1 MTPQQTD
8 FSWTI
13 RVLETPEEMDAVV
26 DLQRAIWTGSETN
39 IVPSHLLVTLAHN
52 GSAVI
57 GAFAQTED
65 EASERL
71 IGFAFGFPGL
81 VRSAEGVSFKYC
93 SHQLGVHP
101 DCRGQGVGFAVKRA
115 QWQFARQQ
123 GYDRITWTYDPLLSR
138 NGYFNIHKV
147 GATCNT
153 YERNFYGTLDDDLNT
168 GLHTDRF
175 QVDWWLRSRRVERR
189 LSRRPRPHLDLD
201 HVLSAGGTI
210 VNPVVSTQNGWPV
223 PGKISLERGADAV
236 LLVQIPPDFL
246 ALKAADLDLALAWRL
261 HSRTLFETLFA
272 EGYLV
277 TDFIRQGGNL
287 PRSFYV
293 LSHGESTF

>member
-1 MTPQQTD
+1 MSPQQTD

-13 RVLETPEEMDAVV
+13 RVLETPEEMDSVV
-26 DLQRAIWTGSETN
+26 DLQRAIWFGSETD

-52 GSAVI
+52 GSVVI
-57 GAFAQTED
+57 GAFAQADDADT
-65 EASERL
+65 ERL
-71 IGFAFGFPGL
+71 VGFAFGFPGL
-81 VRSAEGVSFKYC
+81 VRSAEGAAYKFC

-101 DCRGQGVGFAVKRA
+101 DYRGRGVGFAVKRA

-138 NGYFNIHKV
+138 NGYFNIHKL

-153 YERNFYGTLDDDLNT
+153 YERNFYGSLNDGLNA

-189 LSRRPRPHLDLD
+189 LSRRPRPDLDLD
-201 HVLSAGGTI
+201 HVLSAGEAI
-210 VNPVVSTQNGWPV
+210 VNPVESTQDGWAV
-223 PGKISLERGADAV
+223 PGKISLERNTDAV
-236 LLVQIPPDFL
+236 LLVQIPPNFL

-277 TDFIRQGGNL
+277 TDFIRQRGSQ

>member
-1 MTPQQTD
+1 MTPNQTD

-13 RVLETPEEMDAVV
+13 RVLETPEQMDAVV
-26 DLQRAIWTGSETN
+26 DLQRLIWSGSETN

-52 GSAVI
+52 GNIVF
-57 GAFAQTED
+57 GAFIQEED
-65 EASERL
+65 SQSERL
-71 IGFAFGFPGL
+71 IGFSFGFPGR
-81 VRSAEGVSFKYC
+81 VSSAEGAAVKYC

-101 DCRGQGVGFAVKRA
+101 DYCGQGVGFAIKRA

-123 GYDRITWTYDPLLSR
+123 GYDQITWTYDPLLSR

-153 YERNFYGTLDDDLNT
+153 YARNFYGTLDDDLNA

-189 LSRRPRPHLDLD
+189 LSRRPRSPLDLN
-201 HVLSAGGTI
+201 HVLSAGASI
-210 VNPVVSTQNGWPV
+210 VNPVESTQNGWPV
-223 PGKISLERGADAV
+223 PGKISLERSADAV

-261 HSRTLFETLFA
+261 HSRTLFESLFA

-277 TDFIRQGGNL
+277 TDFIRQKGSQ

>member
-1 MTPQQTD
+1 M
-8 FSWTI
+8 
-13 RVLETPEEMDAVV
+13 PEEMDSVI
-26 DLQRAIWTGSETN
+26 DLQRAIWSGSETD

-52 GSAVI
+52 GSVVI
-57 GAFAQTED
+57 GAFAQAED
-65 EASERL
+65 ADTERL

-81 VRSAEGVSFKYC
+81 VRSAEGAAYKFC

-101 DCRGQGVGFAVKRA
+101 DYRGRGVGFAIKRA

-123 GYDRITWTYDPLLSR
+123 GYDRITWTYDPLLSS
-138 NGYFNIHKV
+138 NGHFNIHKL

-153 YERNFYGTLDDDLNT
+153 YERNFYGSLNDGLNA

-189 LSRRPRPHLDLD
+189 LSRHPRPELDLD
-201 HVLSAGGTI
+201 HVLSAGGAI
-210 VNPVVSTQNGWPV
+210 VNPVESTQNVWPV
-223 PGKISLERGADAV
+223 PGKISLERNTDAV
-236 LLVQIPPDFL
+236 LLVQIPPNFL

-277 TDFIRQGGNL
+277 TDFIRQRGSQ